1 MRNILV
7 TFIFLISIN
16 ATAQIQ
22 SADTIAIPNDTLKN
36 FNKSLFGDS
45 LASSFFIVIHK
56 EVKLHKHQFH
66 SEHVYVISGE
76 GDMIL
81 GKEKRRIK
89 TGDIIFIPKE
99 TPHALKVTSNEPVKI
114 LSVQSPYFDG
124 KDRIMLE

>member
-1 MRNILV
+1 MKK
-7 TFIFLISIN
+7 IFFMAFLFFAVNSL
-16 ATAQIQ
+16 AQIQ
-22 SADTIAIPNDTLKN
+22 SSDTILIPNDTLKN

-45 LASSFFIVIHK
+45 LASSFYIVIHK

-76 GDMIL
+76 GEMIL
-81 GKEKRRIK
+81 GNEKRKIK
-89 TGDIIFIPKE
+89 SGDIIFIPKE
-99 TPHALKVTSNEPVKI
+99 TPHALKVTSTEPVKI

>member
-1 MRNILV
+1 MRNILAAL
-7 TFIFLISIN
+7 IFLNTIN

-22 SADTIAIPNDTLKN
+22 SSDTIAIPNDTLKN

-45 LASSFFIVIHK
+45 LASSFYIVIHK

-76 GDMIL
+76 GDMTL
-81 GKEKRRIK
+81 GNEKRKIK
-89 TGDIIFIPKE
+89 SGDIIFIPKE
-99 TPHALKVTSNEPVKI
+99 TPHSVNVTSKEPVKI